1 MSRPFLCSFTAAT
14 HRRMNAQG
22 PHRFRNFEQA
32 ARALSSHMQIT
43 GDRQRRP
50 AATTAETTDQLNDED
65 RRS

>member
-1 MSRPFLCSFTAAT
+1 
-14 HRRMNAQG
+14 MNAQG

-32 ARALSSHMQIT
+32 ARALSSHIQIT